1 MAKMKRFQLHDTTAR
16 IDRKRVNKGRT
27 VDIRRARNFKTA
39 QFEETN

>member
-1 MAKMKRFQLHDTTAR
+1 MAKIKRFQLHDTTAR
-16 IDRKRVNKGRT
+16 IARKRVNKGRT